1 MSTESITVSLP
12 LGEAVT
18 KDHFGVN
25 FVDAFDRVQHEGNA
39 AGLSDFLE
47 DTQNGTEGLNGMG
60 LTSLRWPG
68 GADIE
73 RYALN
78 VDANGAVDLAPKEDI
93 TGQEQLNIA
102 LLEDFLEFC
111 GDNRVSAKIIIPT
124 EWLTDSQ
131 YASPGQVATDITQ
144 VEIDAVAAFVAK
156 VMEIAQN
163 TGATIDGFEIGN
175 EYRGVYT
182 AQGYSAVLNALVP
195 AIDDVLGDGADAPD
209 IIAQMSI
216 DTKDG
221 SNVSL
226 DDFATQNINGVL
238 ENLDAGVAD
247 MIDGL
252 ASHFYYQDG
261 QQSTTDTTG
270 EWRHSYDNIDD
281 LVAKFADM
289 AAEWGEDMDL
299 HLSEWGVQH
308 TALSDDARYW
318 GLMQLAP
325 TLEIFSAMMK
335 HGIDGADMWP
345 LLYHTTALANNSG
358 KLRPI
363 GILVDLMNDTLV
375 GKEALDA
382 TPEGGSSFDIHGFI
396 GGGEGTVF
404 LSSLSDSQDQVI
416 TINLA
421 DMYAIGYGTVTVQ
434 IIGVDYAQTD
444 GVYTGGHY
452 NEVDLAAWQDPNTLG
467 TLSSET
473 YSDLTEISIT
483 LDAYEV
489 AVITYTAYDVVEEVS
504 VQFNDATYGT
514 SSKYLEE
521 AATNDYIIGSDL
533 HNWIKTG
540 AGDDYVIGGDANDT
554 LNLGDGDDKADGG
567 DGADYISGGY
577 GADLIVGGLG
587 GDTLLGGHGDD
598 NILGGNGGDK
608 LHGGNDNDAL
618 NGGSGADLL
627 EGDAG
632 NDRLVG
638 EDGNDTLIGGDGEDT
653 LYGGVGDDTLSGGTG
668 NDTLI
673 GNGENDIL
681 HGDAGDDV
689 LNGGLGY
696 DNLYGGDSDDRLVG
710 DNASDKLWGEDGDDT
725 LYGGSGNDRL
735 DGGVGNDTLDGGAG
749 NDTFVFSGTFQVD
762 HITDFDDNGNDI
774 IDLSNVAS
782 ITSWSDLNNAHMT
795 ESGSNVI
802 IDAGGGNII
811 YLDSTT
817 LSDLSASDFIF

>member
-1 MSTESITVSLP
+1 M
-12 LGEAVT
+12 
-18 KDHFGVN
+18 
-25 FVDAFDRVQHEGNA
+25 
-39 AGLSDFLE
+39 AG
-47 DTQNGTEGLNGMG
+47 
-60 LTSLRWPG
+60 LRWPG

-78 VDANGAVDLAPKEDI
+78 VDANGAVDLVPKEDI

-102 LLEDFLEFC
+102 LSKDFLEFC
-111 GDNRVSAKIIIPT
+111 GDNGVSAKIIIPT
-124 EWLTDSQ
+124 EWLSDNQ
-131 YASPGQVATDITQ
+131 YASGADVASGITQ
-144 VEIDAVAAFVAK
+144 VELDAVAAFVTK
-156 VMEIAQN
+156 VIEIAQN

-182 AQGYSAVLNALVP
+182 AQGYAEVLNALVP
-195 AIDDVLGDGADAPD
+195 VIDGVLGDGADAPD

-216 DTKDG
+216 NTKDDG
-221 SNVSL
+221 NVSL

-261 QQSTTDTTG
+261 QQSATDTTG
-270 EWRHSYDNIDD
+270 EWGHSYDNIDD

-335 HGIDGADMWP
+335 HGIDSADMWP
-345 LLYHTTALANNSG
+345 LLYHTTALANNGG

-375 GKEALDA
+375 GKEVLDVTA
-382 TPEGGSSFDIHGFI
+382 EGGSSFDIHGFI
-396 GGGEGTVF
+396 GGGEGAVF
-404 LSSLSDSQDQVI
+404 LSSLSESQDQVI

-421 DMYAIGYGTVTVQ
+421 DIYAIGYGTVTVQ

-473 YSDLTEISIT
+473 YFDLTEISIT

-514 SSKYLEE
+514 SYKYLEE

-540 AGDDYVIGGDANDT
+540 AGDDYVLGGDANDS
-554 LNLGDGDDKADGG
+554 LNLGNGNDKAEGG

-587 GDTLLGGHGDD
+587 ADTLLGGHGDD

-618 NGGSGADLL
+618 NGEVAPISWKGTPGTTVWSEKMAMTPSM
-627 EGDAG
+627 AG
-632 NDRLVG
+632 PGTTGLMAGRAMTRLTVAQAM
-638 EDGNDTLIGGDGEDT
+638 T
-653 LYGGVGDDTLSGGTG
+653 
-668 NDTLI
+668 
-673 GNGENDIL
+673 
-681 HGDAGDDV
+681 
-689 LNGGLGY
+689 
-696 DNLYGGDSDDRLVG
+696 RLFFPVR
-710 DNASDKLWGEDGDDT
+710 SKW
-725 LYGGSGNDRL
+725 
-735 DGGVGNDTLDGGAG
+735 
-749 NDTFVFSGTFQVD
+749 
-762 HITDFDDNGNDI
+762 
-774 IDLSNVAS
+774 
-782 ITSWSDLNNAHMT
+782 ITSPTLTITGMISLISAMWPQSQV
-795 ESGSNVI
+795 GVI
-802 IDAGGGNII
+802 
-811 YLDSTT
+811 STT
-817 LSDLSASDFIF
+817 RI